1 MDNSQDSNHHARVRS
16 PSSTSA
22 SRFYAPNL
30 SNVLTAIRI
39 ANYIQQD
46 IGIKTF
52 LTTRIPIPIDYN
64 SYSNSHPLRFD
75 SHSDP
80 PFAPFAKFVCRN

>member
-1 MDNSQDSNHHARVRS
+1 MDNSQDSNHHAWVRS

-39 ANYIQQD
+39 ANYIQQN
-46 IGIKTF
+46 IEIKISSPQGLPSQWT
-52 LTTRIPIPIDYN
+52 TTRTPIHN
-64 SYSNSHPLRFD
+64 R
-75 SHSDP
+75 
-80 PFAPFAKFVCRN
+80 